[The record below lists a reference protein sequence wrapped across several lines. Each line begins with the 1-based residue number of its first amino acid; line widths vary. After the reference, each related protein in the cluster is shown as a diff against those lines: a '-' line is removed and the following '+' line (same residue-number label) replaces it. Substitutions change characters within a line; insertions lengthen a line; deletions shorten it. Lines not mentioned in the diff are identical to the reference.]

1 MGISRRIRTAVIG
14 AGPRGTSVLER
25 LLANWASAGSAGT
38 LHIDV
43 IDPYPAGPGHVWQ
56 PGQSRLYLMNTQS
69 FYPTV
74 VPEDPELAPP
84 LAGRTFD
91 QWRELQQGH
100 PHPALTDEERT
111 EVSGLGEAD
120 FPSRALYGRYLRS
133 TLEELLTV
141 LPAGVSVDF
150 HPATATSV
158 RHAAA
163 EPVDPAAPEAP
174 EGPSVRFDVVLDGGT
189 VLTVDSV
196 VLAMGHLDARLNA
209 EQREL
214 LSAAEELG
222 LLYVP
227 PAAPADVD
235 WAVVPAGKPVLVRG
249 MGLNFF
255 DVMGQLTEGRGG
267 RFVAGESN
275 GELAY
280 LPSGRE
286 PLIIAASRRGT
297 PYRAKA
303 TLTGYYPDAVQL
315 RYCTEHAIAKFAD
328 SGIRPSFDF
337 DLWPLLHRDA
347 IWAYYSTLARSQPD
361 AILTGPGEFL
371 RALDESLRPHAHSTA
386 KWEHAT
392 ESVIAVHVRATHR
405 LNLLGLAA
413 PLAGRSF
420 DSRAELDAAVVDYLL
435 DDARRS
441 ALGEDDP
448 VKMAIGALHHG
459 RAVLKTAVADSG
471 ITDESWVA
479 GLRGWFESFVEG
491 LASGPPALR
500 AAQLAALA
508 RAGVVRFVGP
518 DPKFG
523 VDRRAR
529 TFTAA
534 SPWVGGGTDE
544 GLGDESED
552 VGTFGAGLDRVGVG
566 AGSVG
571 PVGVGAGS
579 VGPVGV
585 GAVGAGSAGVPSAA
599 VRSAGTVR
607 ARAGNAVAGAVSA
620 TAMIEALAPAN
631 RVAVNSSPLLEQLL
645 AEGLVRPR
653 LMMTVEGTPVET
665 SGMDVVPHPYRPLGA
680 NGSMTPGLYV
690 LGLQLSATQ
699 WGTAIAAEARPKSGP
714 VYRSGQRTLRDADE
728 IARDILAP

>member
-1 MGISRRIRTAVIG
+1 MIG

-25 LLANWASAGSAGT
+25 LLANWAPARPGAT

-74 VPEDPELAPP
+74 IPEDPDLARP
-84 LAGRTFD
+84 LAGHTFD
-91 QWRELQQGH
+91 RWRELQRGQ
-100 PHPALTDEERT
+100 PHPSLTAEERA
-111 EVSGLGEAD
+111 ELSGLGAAD

-133 TLEELLTV
+133 TVEELLSR
-141 LPAGVSVDF
+141 LPAGATVDF
-150 HPATATSV
+150 HSTTATSV

-163 EPVDPAAPEAP
+163 PGAGEEDD
-174 EGPSVRFDVVLDGGT
+174 GRVRFDVGLADGAA
-189 VLTVDSV
+189 LTVDSV
-196 VLAMGHLDARLNA
+196 VLALGHLDSRLNP

-214 LSAAEELG
+214 RAAAEEFG
-222 LLYVP
+222 LLYLP

-235 WAVVPAGKPVLVRG
+235 WSLVPAVKPVLVRG

-255 DVMGQLTEGRGG
+255 DAMGQLTEGRGG
-267 RFVAGESN
+267 RFLPGGDGGMS
-275 GELAY
+275 Y

-303 TLTGYYPDAVQL
+303 TLAGYYPDAVTL
-315 RYCTEHAIAKFAD
+315 RYCTESALAKFAEA
-328 SGIRPSFDF
+328 GIRPAFDH

-347 IWAYYSTLARSQPD
+347 LWAYYSTLARSQPG
-361 AILTGPGEFL
+361 AILTDPKEFL
-371 RALDESLRPHAHSTA
+371 KELEQALHPHAHSAA
-386 KWEHAT
+386 KWENQVD
-392 ESVIAVHVRATHR
+392 SVLEVHLRPAHR

-420 DSRAELDAAVVDYLL
+420 ASRAELDNAVVEYLL

-459 RAVLKTAVADSG
+459 RAVLKTAVADGG

-479 GLRGWFESFVEG
+479 GLRGWFEAFVEG

-500 AAQLAALA
+500 AQQLAALVN
-508 RAGVVRFVGP
+508 AGVVRFVGP

-523 VDRRAR
+523 VDRKTG
-529 TFTAA
+529 TFTAV
-534 SPWVGGGTDE
+534 SPWVGNGTDD
-544 GLGDESED
+544 GSGD
-552 VGTFGAGLDRVGVG
+552 VVT
-566 AGSVG
+566 
-571 PVGVGAGS
+571 
-579 VGPVGV
+579 
-585 GAVGAGSAGVPSAA
+585 
-599 VRSAGTVR
+599 
-607 ARAGNAVAGAVSA
+607 AGAMV
-620 TAMIEALAPAN
+620 EALAPAN
-631 RVAVNSSPLLEQLL
+631 RVAVNDSPLLEQLL

-653 LMMTVEGTPVET
+653 LMMTAEGTPVPT
-665 SGMDVVPHPYRPLGA
+665 SGLDVAPHPYRPLGA
-680 NGSMTPGLYV
+680 NGSVTDGLYV
-690 LGLQLSATQ
+690 LGLQLSAVQ
-699 WGTAIAAEARPKSGP
+699 WGTAIAAEARQKSGP

-728 IARDILAP
+728 IARAILGCSARDGS

>member
-1 MGISRRIRTAVIG
+1 MIG

-25 LLANWASAGSAGT
+25 LLANWASAGPAGT
-38 LHIDV
+38 LHVDV

-74 VPEDPELAPP
+74 IPEDQGLAAP
-84 LAGRTFD
+84 LAGHTFD
-91 QWRELQQGH
+91 QWRELQQRR
-100 PHPALTDEERT
+100 PDPSLTDEERA
-111 EVSGLGEAD
+111 EVSGLGQTD

-133 TLEELLTV
+133 TLEELLTR
-141 LPAGVSVDF
+141 LPAGVTVDF

-163 EPVDPAAPEAP
+163 GPGDPSAAPEKSA
-174 EGPSVRFDVVLDGGT
+174 VRFDVALDDGT

-196 VLAMGHLDARLNA
+196 VLALGHLDAQLNP

-214 LSAAEELG
+214 RSAAEELG

-235 WAVVPAGKPVLVRG
+235 WSVIPAGRHVLVRG

-267 RFVAGESN
+267 RFLAAEAN
-275 GELAY
+275 GELTY
-280 LPSGRE
+280 QPSGRE

-303 TLTGYYPDAVQL
+303 TLTGYYPGAVQL
-315 RYCTEHAIAKFAD
+315 RYCTEAAIAKFAD
-328 SGIRPSFDF
+328 SGIRPSFDY

-361 AILTGPGEFL
+361 AVLTGPAEFL
-371 RALDESLRPHAHSTA
+371 RALDESLRPHAHSTG
-386 KWEHAT
+386 KWENAA
-392 ESVIAVHVRATHR
+392 ESVVAVHIREAHR

-420 DSRAELDAAVVDYLL
+420 DSRAELDAAVVEYLL

-529 TFTAA
+529 MFTAA
-534 SPWVGGGTDE
+534 SPWVDETDGGTEESVDGGSE
-544 GLGDESED
+544 ILG
-552 VGTFGAGLDRVGVG
+552 
-566 AGSVG
+566 
-571 PVGVGAGS
+571 
-579 VGPVGV
+579 
-585 GAVGAGSAGVPSAA
+585 GAV
-599 VRSAGTVR
+599 
-607 ARAGNAVAGAVSA
+607 NGAVCA

-631 RVAVNSSPLLEQLL
+631 RVAVNASPLLEQLL

-653 LMMTVEGTPVET
+653 LMMTVEGIPVQT
-665 SGMDVVPHPYRPLGA
+665 SGLDVVPHPYRPLGA
-680 NGSMTPGLYV
+680 NGSVTDGLYV

-699 WGTAIAAEARPKSGP
+699 WGTAIAAEARPTSGP

-728 IARDILAP
+728 IARDILAL

>member
-1 MGISRRIRTAVIG
+1 MIG

-25 LLANWASAGSAGT
+25 LLANWASAGPAGT
-38 LHIDV
+38 LHVDV

-74 VPEDPELAPP
+74 IPEDRELAAP
-84 LAGRTFD
+84 LAGHTFD
-91 QWRELQQGH
+91 QWRELQQRR
-100 PHPALTDEERT
+100 PDPSLTDDERA
-111 EVSGLGEAD
+111 EVSRLAETD

-133 TLEELLTV
+133 TLEQLLTR
-141 LPAGVSVDF
+141 LPDGVTVDF

-163 EPVDPAAPEAP
+163 GTGDPAAAP
-174 EGPSVRFDVVLDGGT
+174 VEFAGQKESSVRFDVDLDDGT

-196 VLAMGHLDARLNA
+196 VLALGHLDAQLNA

-214 LSAAEELG
+214 HASAQELG

-235 WAVVPAGKPVLVRG
+235 WSMVPAGRPVLVRG

-267 RFVAGESN
+267 RFLAAEAN
-275 GELAY
+275 GELTY
-280 LPSGRE
+280 QPSGDE

-303 TLTGYYPDAVQL
+303 TLTGYYPGAVQL

-361 AILTGPGEFL
+361 AVLTDPAEFL
-371 RALDESLRPHAHSTA
+371 RALDESLRPHAHSTG
-386 KWEHAT
+386 KWENAT
-392 ESVIAVHVRATHR
+392 ESVIAVHVREAHR
-405 LNLLGLAA
+405 LDLLGLAA

-420 DSRAELDAAVVDYLL
+420 GSRAELDAAVIEYLL

-529 TFTAA
+529 MFTAA
-534 SPWVGGGTDE
+534 SPWVGGTEQSVDGVGIDSS
-544 GLGDESED
+544 GGVDDSVED
-552 VGTFGAGLDRVGVG
+552 SAGAGRDG
-566 AGSVG
+566 AGT
-571 PVGVGAGS
+571 GAGPGRP
-579 VGPVGV
+579 VAGPAAAGN
-585 GAVGAGSAGVPSAA
+585 GAVGSSGMGSTGLGTAGLGTAGL
-599 VRSAGTVR
+599 GT
-607 ARAGNAVAGAVSA
+607 AVAGAVTA

-631 RVAVNSSPLLEQLL
+631 RVAVNASPLLKQLL

-653 LMMTVEGTPVET
+653 LMMTVEGVPVQT
-665 SGMDVVPHPYRPLGA
+665 SGLDVVPHPYRPLGA
-680 NGSMTPGLYV
+680 NGSVTEGLYV

-699 WGTAIAAEARPKSGP
+699 WGTAIAAEARPASGP

-728 IARDILAP
+728 IARDILAL